1 MHQQLFQEIQEIFNA
16 EEVFIIPSIQQA
28 NYGSKWARIIES
40 TNTITVLIRII
51 GCTERKSVFD
61 LLHTCMEKWG
71 YKYGEES
78 ENATASSFVSKWVF
92 YN

>member
-51 GCTERKSVFD
+51 DCTERKSVFD
-61 LLHTCMEKWG
+61 LLHTCMEK
-71 YKYGEES
+71 
-78 ENATASSFVSKWVF
+78 
-92 YN
+92 